1 MIINN
6 IKIYFL
12 TTSGCINA
20 PSITTELFASHRAGW
35 IVHSI
40 GVPVKKV
47 IGRVIRPRKNN
58 LSLLLVN
65 K

>member
-1 MIINN
+1 MITNN

-20 PSITTELFASHRAGW
+20 PSITTELFASHKAGW

-47 IGRVIRPRKNN
+47 IGRVIRPEKNQTN
-58 LSLLLVN
+58 FIISN
-65 K
+65 